1 VIARLTLVAVA
12 VALAC
17 AAPAAAAKPR
27 APLIVGG
34 TAAPA
39 GAWPSIAFLEGRYS
53 DPAGQEHVYDC
64 TGSVVAPEWIITA
77 GHCAFGNPGQPPE
90 VMHAILGV
98 TNSQD
103 PSGQVVAIDR
113 LVPDPAFDPTQDVED
128 LAMLHLAQPVTT
140 PPIRLATSADFNAGR
155 YVSDPNVPNAAGWG
169 AVDQNGSQF
178 TTALQQA
185 YLEIWP
191 ASQCSAAISGFDSST
206 QACAGT
212 PGKAGAC
219 FGDSGG
225 PLVMLDAANRQQV
238 LWGVTSYRPE
248 QGDDQAPCSLSQ
260 PAVFTWIPAFADFIH
275 STLATTPGPAPQ
287 PVSNP
292 VPKPAGAGARRSLSC
307 RRATAHLAAVRRT
320 ERTLLRQLR
329 AARRQPAG
337 QDGRRRLERAT
348 RRYRDAQARHDRAAS
363 TMRRA
368 CRSTA

>member
-17 AAPAAAAKPR
+17 ATPAAAAKR

-53 DPAGQEHVYDC
+53 DRSGQEHVYDC
-64 TGSVVAPEWIITA
+64 TGSVVAAQWIITA
-77 GHCAFGNPGQPPE
+77 GHCAFGSPGRPPD

-98 TNSQD
+98 TDSQD
-103 PSGQVVAIDR
+103 PAGQVVAIDR
-113 LVPDPAFDPTQDVED
+113 FVPDPAFDPSQDVDD
-128 LAMLHLAQPVTT
+128 LALLHLAQPVAT
-140 PPIRLATSADFNAGR
+140 PPMRLATSAEFSAGS
-155 YVSDPNVPNAAGWG
+155 YVSDPSVPNAAGWG

-178 TTALQQA
+178 PTALQQA
-185 YLEIWP
+185 YLQIWP
-191 ASQCSAAISGFDSST
+191 ASQCSSAISGFDSST

-225 PLVMLDAANRQQV
+225 PLVMLDASNRQQV

-248 QGDDQAPCSLSQ
+248 PTDSEAPCSLSE

-275 STLATTPGPAPQ
+275 STLATTPTPAPSAQ
-287 PVSNP
+287 PVSNT
-292 VPKPAGAGARRSLSC
+292 VTGAAKRSPSC
-307 RRATAHLAAVRRT
+307 RRATTHLAAVRRT
-320 ERTLLRQLR
+320 EQKLLRRLQ
-329 AARRQPAG
+329 AARRHPAG
-337 QDGRRRLERAT
+337 RDGRRVLQRAS
-348 RRYRDAQARHDRAAS
+348 RRYHDARARRVRAAS
-363 TMRRA
+363 AMRQA
-368 CRSTA
+368 CGSTA